1 MSAARG
7 AAANA
12 AASGVCT
19 ATGGLG
25 SAGPAPSAGP
35 SAFVEPGEVSSADGG
50 ASGDR
55 VRAKRP
61 DEVRARPSASAGAE
75 PRAGRRRGLSPPRR
89 RRDPPSL
96 WRG

>member
-1 MSAARG
+1 MSAAR
-7 AAANA
+7 AAAAAAAASPNA

-25 SAGPAPSAGP
+25 APSARP
-35 SAFVEPGEVSSADGG
+35 SAFVEPVEVSSADGG
-50 ASGDR
+50 ASGER

-75 PRAGRRRGLSPPRR
+75 PVGGGAAKGSIAAAPP
-89 RRDPPSL
+89 P
-96 WRG
+96 